1 MSQGFEIIRARI
13 KDNAVVLI
21 DRLMRSKQQE
31 IVLVLPKN
39 SIITADLNSL
49 KILKEEAESIGK
61 ILSLS
66 TENNEIK
73 SFAKKI
79 KMLIYNPSEKE
90 RGEVKQTKKI
100 KIMMDILPPSLNR
113 VPEEDVVPEIQKL
126 PEELPKESE
135 PDYNLPPEPI
145 IYEAANQN
153 SDLEKNLENFYSGD
167 LKNNE
172 LSAKSEFAF
181 GGKSENRRR
190 RFYLNHTIS
199 FFAVSGFLLFG
210 ATIYLIL
217 PKADVRISL
226 REIPLKVQ
234 IPIAVSKNVSS
245 YNLASGIIP
254 GQYFSLNKTGS
265 KMIEGRPTIGGVIEI
280 YNAYSA
286 ASQKLVAET
295 RFETKDGKIFR
306 IKNPVIVPGA
316 KMLNAKL
323 TPSSVKAEVIGDE
336 ASDEYL
342 IGPSYFTIPG
352 FKATPKYAGFYA
364 KSVKPMTIMEN
375 TSISKGELE
384 KNKNEL
390 KDKLAQELKSE
401 TLSTLKDSD
410 LQLLDGASIIKIDD
424 FKVSEKF
431 LSMKITWQ
439 ALFFKEKDLKTMINY
454 FISSRYPDLKNFTF
468 EDNIMYPEAARVD
481 FKKGELFFTFNIDK
495 SNALPADIDGLK
507 KELAGRDEIGMR
519 TIISDKIYINSA
531 AISLW
536 PFWVSRAPSNLK
548 KINITI
554 DPVEDFDNSSPAK

>member
-13 KDNAVVLI
+13 KDNAAILI

-31 IVLVLPKN
+31 VVLVLPKN
-39 SIITADLNSL
+39 SIIAADLNSL

-66 TENNEIK
+66 TENDEIK

-79 KMLIYNPSEKE
+79 TMLIYDHNNFEKG
-90 RGEVKQTKKI
+90 GEQIKQTKKI
-100 KIMMDILPPSLNR
+100 KIMMDILPPSFNR
-113 VPEEDVVPEIQKL
+113 TPEENIIPEIQKS
-126 PEELPKESE
+126 PEELPEESE

-145 IYEAANQN
+145 IYEAASQN
-153 SDLEKNLENFYSGD
+153 SDLEKNLENFYSED

-172 LSAKSEFAF
+172 LKLES
-181 GGKSENRRR
+181 RWR
-190 RFYLNHTIS
+190 RFYLNHMVS
-199 FFAVSGFLLFG
+199 FFVVSGFLLFG
-210 ATIYLIL
+210 ATMYLIL
-217 PKADVRISL
+217 PKAYIKISL
-226 REIPLKVQ
+226 KEIPLKAQ

-245 YNLASGIIP
+245 SNLLSGIIP

-265 KMIEGRPTIGGVIEI
+265 KTMEGRPEIGGVIEI

-286 ASQKLVAET
+286 APQKLVTNT

-306 IKNPVIVPGA
+306 IQNSIIIPGA
-316 KMLNAKL
+316 KVSGAKL
-323 TPSSVKAEVIGDE
+323 TPSSIKAKVIGDE
-336 ASDEYL
+336 ASNDYL
-342 IGPSYFTIPG
+342 ISPSYFTILG
-352 FKATPKYAGFYA
+352 FKGTPKYAGFYA
-364 KSVKPMTIMEN
+364 LSVEPMAIVEN
-375 TSISKGELE
+375 ASVSKEELE

-390 KDKLAQELKSE
+390 RNKLAQELKSD

-410 LQLLDGASIIKIDD
+410 LKLIDGASIIKIDD
-424 FKVSEKF
+424 FKVNGRF

-439 ALFFKEKDLKTMINY
+439 SLFFKEKDLKTMISY
-454 FISSRYPDLKNFTF
+454 FISSHYPDLKNFAF
-468 EDNIMYPEAARVD
+468 EDNITYPEASRVD

-507 KELAGRDEIGMR
+507 KELAGRDETGMR
-519 TIISDKIYINSA
+519 TIISDKSYINSA

-536 PFWVSRAPSNLK
+536 PFWVSRAPINLK

-554 DPVEDFDNSSPAK
+554 DPSP